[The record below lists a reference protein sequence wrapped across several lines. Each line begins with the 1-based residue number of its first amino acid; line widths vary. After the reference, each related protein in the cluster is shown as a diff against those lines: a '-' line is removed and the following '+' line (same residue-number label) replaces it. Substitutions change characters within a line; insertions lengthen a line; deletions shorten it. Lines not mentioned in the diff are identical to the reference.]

1 MKPTEIGLRRA
12 FDVHSE
18 VLPNGLKVLLVEN
31 PSIPTV
37 SLTASVLAG
46 ARYDPESKAGLAI
59 MVSRLLDEGTEN
71 RTSLEIA
78 EAIESVGG
86 GIEADGSFERIIA
99 TAGVLNKDVDLGL
112 ELLSDLLMRPIFP
125 QEYVD
130 KEKERT
136 LAEIQSAQD
145 RPQVIAG
152 WAFNELVYQNHPLHR
167 PSHGYPQTVE
177 RLTREDLL
185 EFHKRYFVPNNVIL
199 SIVGDFRVP
208 ELLPKIEKAFGTWE
222 SKPVVFP
229 TYSPAVRQTGKRVKY
244 ITMPAQQ
251 LNIYLGHLGISRTN
265 PDYYALQVLDT
276 ILGGGAGFTAR
287 IPQRLRDEMGL
298 AYTTFAS
305 ITMTAGLDP
314 GRFIAFIGTSPEN
327 MKLATEGLINE
338 IRRIIE
344 EPVTAQELQ
353 DARDYLTGSF
363 VFAFESSPQIAR
375 FLVHAEVYGLGFD
388 YIEKYPQYIRAV
400 TVEDISRVA
409 KMYLDGDNYTLVVV
423 GPVAEDGNLLNYVS
437 GRERKPD
444 RAQPSN

>member
-1 MKPTEIGLRRA
+1 MKPTDVGLRRA
-12 FDVHSE
+12 FDVHSDT
-18 VLPNGLKVLLVEN
+18 LDNGLKILLVDN

-37 SLTASVLAG
+37 SLTASVLTG
-46 ARYDPESKAGLAI
+46 ARYDPEAKAGLAI

-78 EAIESVGG
+78 DAIESVGG
-86 GIEADGSFERIIA
+86 AIEADGSFERIMA
-99 TAGVLNKDVDLGL
+99 TAGVLKKDVDLGL
-112 ELLSDLLMRPIFP
+112 ELLSDLLIRPIFP
-125 QEYVD
+125 EEYVD

-136 LAEIQSAQD
+136 LAEIVSAQD
-145 RPQVIAG
+145 RPQVVAG

-177 RLTREDLL
+177 RLTRTDLL
-185 EFHKRYFVPNNVIL
+185 DFHERYFVPNNVIL

-208 ELLPKIEKAFGTWE
+208 ELLPKIQKAFGSWA

-229 TYSPAVRQTGKRVKY
+229 TYPQPVRQSGKRLKF

-251 LNIYLGHLGISRTN
+251 LNIYLGHLGVTRTN

-287 IPQRLRDEMGL
+287 IPQRLRDELGL

-327 MKLATEGLINE
+327 MKLATEGLLNE

-353 DARDYLTGSF
+353 DAQDYLTGSF

-388 YIEKYPQYIRAV
+388 YVEKYPEYIRAL
-400 TVEDISRVA
+400 TVEDISRAA
-409 KMYLDGDNYTLVVV
+409 KTYLDSENYTLVVV
-423 GPVAEDGNLLNYVS
+423 GPVAEDGNLID
-437 GRERKPD
+437 GT
-444 RAQPSN
+444 